1 MKSTMAPVRLAA
13 GQAGHAGEV
22 LGRAFHDEPG
32 SVWLIPDEAERARL
46 LPRMMEPIIRYC
58 QLFGEAYTTNG
69 GLLAAAGWLPPG
81 QTELTLERMVQARMD
96 RMPQDIGI
104 ERFARFMQMTGFLA
118 TLHRQAAP
126 AEHYYLMVLGVD
138 PPRQGQGIGGALIQP
153 VLRRADAEKLP
164 CYLET
169 GKEINVRF
177 YRRHGF
183 EVVAE
188 GDTPGGGP
196 PYWTML
202 RPPAA

>member
-1 MKSTMAPVRLAA
+1 
-13 GQAGHAGEV
+13 
-22 LGRAFHDEPG
+22 
-32 SVWLIPDEAERARL
+32 
-46 LPRMMEPIIRYC
+46 
-58 QLFGEAYTTNG
+58 
-69 GLLAAAGWLPPG
+69 
-81 QTELTLERMVQARMD
+81 MD

-118 TLHRQAAP
+118 TLHRQAVP
-126 AEHYYLMVLGVD
+126 AAHYYLMVLGVD

-183 EVVAE
+183 EVVAA
-188 GDTPGGGP
+188 GDTPGDGP